1 MDYKFILILKKLGN
15 APKPTKQQKEQSIII
30 KEEWNQY
37 FSSHWNFNGVKQMG
51 HIAMFP
57 EELPKRLIKMF
68 SFAGET
74 VFDPFASSSTTSL
87 AAKNLGRNSIG
98 YEINKN
104 FEPIIRDKLGVD
116 QFNLDYG
123 TKTFLQ
129 KTKLETFHLF
139 NQLPY
144 IFSDPHRMDKKV
156 DMKKL
161 QFGSKIDKTKTK
173 RNELFTVKQV
183 IASDK
188 IEFSNGLV
196 VRLLGIKSNP
206 LYQGKA
212 IRFLQEKFRKR
223 KIFLRYDTVKY
234 DAENNLMCYM
244 YLDNKTFIN
253 NHFVRTGYVDV
264 DTSFNYTCQKKFLH
278 SPTTIFN
285 CECHKNINFNPRSP

>member
-1 MDYKFILILKKLGN
+1 
-15 APKPTKQQKEQSIII
+15 
-30 KEEWNQY
+30 
-37 FSSHWNFNGVKQMG
+37 
-51 HIAMFP
+51 
-57 EELPKRLIKMF
+57 
-68 SFAGET
+68 
-74 VFDPFASSSTTSL
+74 
-87 AAKNLGRNSIG
+87 
-98 YEINKN
+98 
-104 FEPIIRDKLGVD
+104 
-116 QFNLDYG
+116 
-123 TKTFLQ
+123 
-129 KTKLETFHLF
+129 
-139 NQLPY
+139 
-144 IFSDPHRMDKKV
+144 MDKKV

-173 RNELFTVKQV
+173 RNELFSVKQV

-244 YLDNKTFIN
+244 YLDNKTLIN
-253 NHFVRTGYVDV
+253 NHFIRTGYVDV
-264 DTSFNYTCQKKFLH
+264 DTSFDYTCQKKILH

-285 CECHKNINFNPRSP
+285 CECHKNINFNPRSPQGERQVKAHLQY

>member
-1 MDYKFILILKKLGN
+1 
-15 APKPTKQQKEQSIII
+15 
-30 KEEWNQY
+30 
-37 FSSHWNFNGVKQMG
+37 
-51 HIAMFP
+51 
-57 EELPKRLIKMF
+57 
-68 SFAGET
+68 
-74 VFDPFASSSTTSL
+74 
-87 AAKNLGRNSIG
+87 
-98 YEINKN
+98 
-104 FEPIIRDKLGVD
+104 
-116 QFNLDYG
+116 
-123 TKTFLQ
+123 
-129 KTKLETFHLF
+129 
-139 NQLPY
+139 
-144 IFSDPHRMDKKV
+144 MDKKV

-173 RNELFTVKQV
+173 RNELFSVKQV

-188 IEFSNGLV
+188 IKFSNGLV

-264 DTSFNYTCQKKFLH
+264 DTSFDYTCQKKFLH